1 MPDARHHDFA
11 RVDVVRF
18 RFRGIHLQLTHRRS
32 ARRGADVQAVSAV
45 WCRISGLQQL
55 PDRDGRTYMMPG
67 RIIPRMEI
75 GRAAC
80 RERVCKYVEIS
91 VVAVSLKKKRKRE
104 KEKEKGK
111 KKKKYEKKKV
121 INKHRQRE
129 EHKIANMKI
138 KKR

>member
-1 MPDARHHDFA
+1 MGKVDRRVVVTPTRPLIGAYQYDPANLARLGCRHSIGIEAGAQYTRDALDLLLLAADQMPDARHHDFA

-67 RIIPRMEI
+67 KI
-75 GRAAC
+75 GKA
-80 RERVCKYVEIS
+80 RV
-91 VVAVSLKKKRKRE
+91 
-104 KEKEKGK
+104 
-111 KKKKYEKKKV
+111 
-121 INKHRQRE
+121 
-129 EHKIANMKI
+129 
-138 KKR
+138 